1 MNIGDLVRFTHPH
14 YPESVAVGIILD
26 SEDFSNS
33 YSKGTTFTIMI
44 HSGEIK
50 KIHSTVWPECE
61 VISASG

>member
-1 MNIGDLVRFTHPH
+1 MKPGDLVRFSHP
-14 YPESVAVGIILD
+14 YYSESMVVGIILD
-26 SEDFSNS
+26 SEDFSNQ

-61 VISASG
+61 VISEAG

>member
-1 MNIGDLVRFTHPH
+1 MNIGDLVRFSHP
-14 YPESVAVGIILD
+14 YYSESTVVGIILD